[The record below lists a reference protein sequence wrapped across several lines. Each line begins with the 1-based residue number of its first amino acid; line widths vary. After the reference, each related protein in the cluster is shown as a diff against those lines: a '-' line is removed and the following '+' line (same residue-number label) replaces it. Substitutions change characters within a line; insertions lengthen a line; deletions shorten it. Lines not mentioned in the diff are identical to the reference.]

1 MHEGTPIVKR
11 SRILKVNN
19 AFEFYSMEEDDIL
32 TISMLISQTLSTV
45 CKTWED
51 IRKSNLKDNF

>member
-19 AFEFYSMEEDDIL
+19 AFEFCSMEEDDIL